1 MSIEVEF
8 VLVEVLYVL
17 APGLV
22 VFAELEIL
30 EQTFEEAVSDVGRVQ
45 AWQVCSASDSLAAV
59 SASVVAVVISGG

>member
-8 VLVEVLYVL
+8 VLVEVLY
-17 APGLV
+17 GLV

-45 AWQVCSASDSLAAV
+45 AWQVCSASDSSAAV